1 MLSSVLLLRSILL
14 LTSIA
19 LIPTTLNQLINQHQ
33 LEPRQVVNNPNQNQ
47 NGNQNGNANAN
58 QNQNQNAN
66 QNANQNQ
73 NQNQN
78 QPGNAN
84 ANQNQNQNP
93 NQPTTT
99 AQPQGAQG
107 ATRPGTNAPA
117 AATSS
122 AFSAPIDSPA
132 GGLVFTQ
139 PPATAAA
146 LYYKIAQ
153 NQPLTFGWNYTN
165 ILSFGNSITIVAYCS
180 LNKISYTI
188 STLPAQA
195 TAITW
200 DPYALQQQPGYP
212 LFAEATYTLQIFDE
226 RGMGAG
232 PTPGLFSPSSQ
243 MKFAMYKP
251 QPYTPLAS
259 WTCSTC
265 SGAKGFFHNY
275 SPVLL
280 ACSLSLV
287 AAVGGGWYGVLA
299 AIR

>member
-1 MLSSVLLLRSILL
+1 MFSLL
-14 LTSIA
+14 LTHSTI
-19 LIPTTLNQLINQHQ
+19 LLTLVSTVLPQMIHQ
-33 LEPRQVVNNPNQNQ
+33 LPLQPRQ
-47 NGNQNGNANAN
+47 ATTITS
-58 QNQNQNAN
+58 QNAN
-66 QNANQNQ
+66 QA
-73 NQNQN
+73 
-78 QPGNAN
+78 
-84 ANQNQNQNP
+84 
-93 NQPTTT
+93 TTTSTT
-99 AQPQGAQG
+99 AQGSQ
-107 ATRPGTNAPA
+107 TGTSR
-117 AATSS
+117 AATTSS
-122 AFSAPIDSPA
+122 TYSAPIDSPV

-146 LYYKIAQ
+146 SYYKIAQ
-153 NQPLTFGWNYTN
+153 DQPLTFGWNYTN

-180 LNKISYTI
+180 LNKVSYTI

-200 DPYALQQQPGYP
+200 DPYALQQQPGFP

-232 PTPGLFSPSSQ
+232 PTPGLMAPSSQ

-265 SGAKGFFHNY
+265 SGAKGFFQNN

-280 ACSLSLV
+280 ACALSLV
-287 AAVGGGWYGVLA
+287 TAIGGGWYGVLA